1 MILLTN
7 PQKIYI
13 ASAVISALLVIILVG
28 IFFYKRIYAKKHF
41 KEVTYLR
48 LSRLSRYND
57 YLLLNNYRINFD
69 EQYIGLIDHV
79 LISKKYIFVINDFSI
94 SGVITGSLK
103 DRSLRVVTDKTTV
116 KNVSNP
122 LNYNINLIKRLNLYH
137 RLDRDLV
144 IGLVIVNDDSDIK
157 IEGIDNSFM
166 MIRRKDIAKTIHK
179 FEKSEVKNLKE
190 NDVIN
195 FINKL
200 DKENKKY
207 DEKLQ
212 GN

>member
-13 ASAVISALLVIILVG
+13 SVLVVSFLLVALLVGV
-28 IFFYKRIYAKKHF
+28 FFYKFVYAKKHF
-41 KEVTYLR
+41 REATYLKLAR
-48 LSRLSRYND
+48 LAKYND
-57 YLLLNNYRINFD
+57 YLLLNNYKINFD
-69 EQYIGLIDHV
+69 DEHIGIIDHI

-103 DRSLRVVTDKTTV
+103 DRSLRMIEGKNTV
-116 KNVSNP
+116 KNISNP

-144 IGLVIVNDDSDIK
+144 IGLVIINNDSEIM
-157 IEGIDNSFM
+157 IEGMDNSFL
-166 MIRRKDIAKTIHK
+166 MIRRKDLKKTIK
-179 FEKSEVKNLKE
+179 RFEKANVKNLKE
-190 NDVIN
+190 NDVLN

-200 DKENKKY
+200 DRENKKY
-207 DEKLQ
+207 EKVSEE
-212 GN
+212 N